1 MAGLPEVSRGHSTI
15 KWEGPNNRRFS
26 KSLKD
31 TKKYNESRQLPKG
44 GYLHNDRVEPESS
57 AGAPSISSMSQNKGN
72 NGNEYNGG
80 LLEKILEPANLNFA
94 YKKVRANKG
103 SSGVDGMTAED
114 LLEFLKQNGQ
124 RLRQSI
130 LEGTYKPSP
139 VRRVEIPKPD
149 GGSRMLG
156 IPTVLDRVIQQ
167 AIAQILSPLFEEKFS
182 EHSYGFRPGRSARQA
197 VLKCR
202 EYIQTG
208 RTWTVDIDLAKYFDT
223 VNHDRLI
230 RRLSQAVKD
239 ARVISLVRKY
249 LISGVMI
256 NGVVTKTQKGTP
268 QGGNLSPLLANIV
281 LDELD
286 TELEKRGLC
295 FVRYADDCN
304 IYVRSRKAAD
314 RVMASITR
322 FIEDKLRLKVN
333 RQKSTVDRPW
343 RLKFLGFSFYYRDQ
357 MIRIRVHPKSIKR
370 FKQRLKWITARSN
383 AKSMTYRM
391 LKLRQLITGW
401 VNYYG
406 IADMKSLAQ
415 SLDEWLRR
423 RIRMCYWKQWKKI
436 RTRHKNLVKR
446 GIDKSKALEFANTR
460 KGYWRIAVSPIL
472 TRAFTNEDLRK
483 LGFQSITGR
492 YSLVH

>member
-1 MAGLPEVSRGHSTI
+1 MAGLSEVSRGHSTI

-31 TKKYNESRQLPKG
+31 TKKYKESRQLPKG
-44 GYLHNDRVEPESS
+44 GYLHKDRVEPESS
-57 AGAPSISSMSQNKGN
+57 AGAPSISSMSQNKEN
-72 NGNEYNGG
+72 NVNGYKEG
-80 LLEKILEPANLNFA
+80 LLEKILEPQNLNLA
-94 YKKVRANKG
+94 YKKVKANKG
-103 SSGVDGMTAED
+103 SSGVDGMTVDD
-114 LLEFLKQNGQ
+114 LFKFLKRNGQ
-124 RLRQSI
+124 RIRQQV
-130 LEGTYKPSP
+130 LKGTYKPSP
-139 VRRVEIPKPD
+139 VRRVKIPKPD
-149 GGSRMLG
+149 GKSRMLG

-182 EHSYGFRPGRSARQA
+182 EHSYGFRPGRSAKQA

-202 EYIQTG
+202 EYIEAG
-208 RTWTVDIDLAKYFDT
+208 HTWTVDIDLANYFDT

-230 RRLSQAVKD
+230 RRLSQTVKD
-239 ARVISLVRKY
+239 SRVISLVRKY
-249 LISGVMI
+249 LVSGVMI
-256 NGVVTKTQKGTP
+256 NGVVTKTDKGTP

-286 TELEKRGLC
+286 AELERRGLL

-304 IYVRSRKAAD
+304 IYVKSRKAAD

-333 RQKSTVDRPW
+333 KQKSTVDRPW
-343 RLKFLGFSFYYRDQ
+343 KLKFLGFSFYHKNQ
-357 MIRIRVHPKSIKR
+357 KMGIRVHPESVKR

-383 AKSMTYRM
+383 AASMTYRM
-391 LKLRQLITGW
+391 LKLKQLITGW

-406 IADMKSLAQ
+406 IADMKILAQ

-436 RTRHKNLVKR
+436 RTRYKNLVKR
-446 GIDKSKALEFANTR
+446 GIDKSKAWEFANTR
-460 KGYWRIAVSPIL
+460 KGYWRIAGSVIL
-472 TRAFTNEDLRK
+472 NMTFTNEDLRK
-483 LGFQSITGR
+483 LGFQSIMGR